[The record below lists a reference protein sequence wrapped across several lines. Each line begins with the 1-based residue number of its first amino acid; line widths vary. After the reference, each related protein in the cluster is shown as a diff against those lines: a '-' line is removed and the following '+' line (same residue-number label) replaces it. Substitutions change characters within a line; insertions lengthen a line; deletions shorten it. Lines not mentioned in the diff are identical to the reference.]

1 MGPVRR
7 RAITVACLQF
17 ASFETQWEKDPMK
30 KILTL
35 LMVLGL
41 LAFVTGVANANLLVN
56 GNLDTVGSPIDGWS
70 TQEFK
75 TFSGDTNDLVTLEG
89 FIAIGP
95 VTSPPSAADLGGF
108 VKAFNGNPTT
118 GDLATLNLYQDVAG
132 TAGQKYVLTGWIG
145 AGVNYSGLLGGA
157 TQTQLAIDFD
167 NDNDPSNGVIDS
179 AITDVQAA
187 GLASGGCCA
196 FGAKQFTAMGTA
208 PAGTT
213 VVRARFSAIDMY
225 STVNPDQAAF
235 IDDFSLT
242 AVPEPATLALFGLAA
257 LGSLGIRRRSS

>member
-1 MGPVRR
+1 
-7 RAITVACLQF
+7 
-17 ASFETQWEKDPMK
+17 MK
-30 KILTL
+30 KMLTL
-35 LMVLGL
+35 FMVLGL
-41 LAFVTGVANANLLVN
+41 VAAVTGAAKANLLAN

-70 TQEFK
+70 TIETK
-75 TFSGDTNDLVTLEG
+75 TFSGDTTDLISLEG

-95 VTSPPSAADLGGF
+95 DTSPGDLGGF
-108 VKAFNGNPTT
+108 VKAFNGNATT
-118 GDLATLNLYQDVAG
+118 GDLATLHLYQDVAG
-132 TAGQKYVLTGWIG
+132 SSGQKYLLTGWIG

-167 NDNDPSNGVIDS
+167 NDNDPSNGVLGS
-179 AITDVQAA
+179 AVTDVQAA
-187 GLASGGCCA
+187 GLASGGCCD
-196 FGAKQFTAMGTA
+196 FGAKQFMAMGTS

-242 AVPEPATLALFGLAA
+242 AVPEPATFALVGLALIGT
-257 LGSLGIRRRSS
+257 LGIRRRSS